1 MTIDDK
7 TKDEKLQYNIH
18 REEAEISALSS
29 GKIDKYFSV
38 FITQSCFAVP
48 KGIRLNST
56 HYLVMK
62 IPSKREV
69 QRIEFNHSSDID
81 F

>member
-1 MTIDDK
+1 MTTDDK
-7 TKDEKLQYNIH
+7 TKDEKLQYDIH

-29 GKIDKYFSV
+29 GKIDKYLSV
-38 FITQSCFAVP
+38 FITQSYFVVP

-62 IPSKREV
+62 ISRKREL
-69 QRIEFNHSSDID
+69 QQIEFNHSSDTD